1 MDRPVLVA
9 MPLSEDRETAA
20 GVSREVRVARTR
32 SVACGAECRSR
43 PCTLREMTV
52 ARQLADDPRL
62 ILWVELL
69 TVAHLVGE
77 PEPRPDPAWLDD
89 LRRRAPK
96 RTLECALAHLVEAS
110 IDSRYTGLVQDFQP
124 EELAVHLADCT
135 LQQLNGQRHACA
147 GDEVGFQAGRFRWID
162 VIRALKRGAAPTNQ
176 PHPLTPEWERRG
188 LSLPSTG
195 QHEQLEALRRHPST
209 WRPSG
214 TVIVG
219 RQSPPRFELAA
230 KRLANSPDP
239 IERLEDATR
248 FLNASRRWPA
258 LRLYPSAWHAQRA
271 PHG

>member
-1 MDRPVLVA
+1 
-9 MPLSEDRETAA
+9 MPLGEDRETAA

-32 SVACGAECRSR
+32 SVACGTECRTR

-62 ILWVELL
+62 ILWIELL

-89 LRRRAPK
+89 LRHRAPR

-110 IDSRYTGLVQDFQP
+110 IDSRYTGLVPDFEP
-124 EELAVHLADCT
+124 EELAVHLSDCAGR
-135 LQQLNGQRHACA
+135 QLDGQGHACA
-147 GDEVGFQAGRFRWID
+147 GDEVGFQAGPFRWID
-162 VIRALKRGAAPTNQ
+162 VIRALKRGVAPTDQ
-176 PHPLTPEWERRG
+176 PHPSTPEWARRG

-195 QHEQLEALRRHPST
+195 QQEQLEALRRHPST

-214 TVIVG
+214 AVIVG

-230 KRLANSPDP
+230 ERLANSPDP

-248 FLNASRRWPA
+248 FLNISRRWPA

-271 PHG
+271 RHG